1 MSVGYRAAQV
11 MAVIAAGAMGVF
23 LLRGNP
29 LGRPVEFGV
38 YLLLIVPYLYVY
50 YSRRGDPT

>member
-50 YSRRGDPT
+50 YSRRGEST